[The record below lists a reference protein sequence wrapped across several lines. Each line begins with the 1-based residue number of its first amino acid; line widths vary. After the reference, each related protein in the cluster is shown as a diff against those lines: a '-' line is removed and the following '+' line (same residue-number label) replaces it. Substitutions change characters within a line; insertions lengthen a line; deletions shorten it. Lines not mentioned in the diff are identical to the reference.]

1 MGIPQWLE
9 HQIRDQKVPSLSSS
23 RSGFFFFFFLQSLRI
38 NSCWFLSVFTA
49 AHTCVHTQTHRVRLT
64 YAHPR
69 TKTQINALICAGTC
83 THTHKLRRTSYTYTL
98 HRHGIIGF
106 KRIRFMCMY
115 GFLCARVCASIH
127 HRPVWG
133 RLSRSVTILMILWP
147 IHNFLAALLP
157 PVKITIQLSGL
168 QVGPSMYT

>member
-9 HQIRDQKVPSLSSS
+9 NQIHDQKVPSEFQQERL
-23 RSGFFFFFFLQSLRI
+23 FFFFSRVWESILVDFWVCSQRLTHA
-38 NSCWFLSVFTA
+38 C
-49 AHTCVHTQTHRVRLT
+49 THRVRLT